1 MTRLMAALVLT
12 MIVAA
17 GTATSF
23 AQNSVA
29 GDWTLTINGPQG
41 IIDTE
46 AIFKQEGENVTGTFS
61 GPTGEATVAGTMN
74 GSTLSL
80 AFNVDTPQG
89 PLDIKMSAEVS
100 GPEMKGVL
108 DFGMGTAD
116 FTGKKK

>member
-1 MTRLMAALVLT
+1 MSALVLT
-12 MIVAA
+12 VALAA
-17 GTATSF
+17 GVATAF
-23 AQNSVA
+23 AQNDVS

-41 IIDTE
+41 VVDTD
-46 AIFKQEGENVTGTFS
+46 ANFKQDGEKVTGTFS
-61 GPTGEATVAGTMN
+61 GPTGEAAVAGTMN

-89 PLDIKMSAEVS
+89 PIDIKISAEVS
-100 GPEMKGVL
+100 GPEMKGIL